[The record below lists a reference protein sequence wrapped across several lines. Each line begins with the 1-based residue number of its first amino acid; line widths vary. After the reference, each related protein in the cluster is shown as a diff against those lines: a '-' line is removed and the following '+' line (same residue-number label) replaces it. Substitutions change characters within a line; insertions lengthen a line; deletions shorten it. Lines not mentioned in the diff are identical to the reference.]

1 MKAPSMKKLGFVTIV
16 ASALAAAAI
25 GLAGSGSAQGPTFG
39 DPNLPGPGDDLSTPA
54 IANTIFYFGVG

>member
-1 MKAPSMKKLGFVTIV
+1 MKKFGFVTMV
-16 ASALAAAAI
+16 ASGLAAAAI
-25 GLAGSGSAQGPTFG
+25 GLAGPAAAQGPTFG